1 MDTGRRLFAMLGALT
16 LALTGAC
23 QRTTSLG
30 AAGQRPDPDAAVD
43 MDADAALDAD
53 AAVNAD
59 AALDGDAAMDVT
71 PEDKCRATGGT
82 VQTGIC
88 CSSVSDFPGMC
99 SGLIGL
105 CGCPPTASHM
115 ISLCECP
122 SSTCFDST
130 QGCVPDADAG
140 TPTAEALC
148 TTTGGTVTTA
158 SCCAGGAASF
168 PDTCAVGAC
177 GCGPASSRTI
187 TTCDCP
193 GGCFSSSLGCTK
205 P

>member
-1 MDTGRRLFAMLGALT
+1 MDTGRRLFAMLSALT

-23 QRTTSLG
+23 ERTTSLG
-30 AAGQRPDPDAAVD
+30 AAGQPADAAA
-43 MDADAALDAD
+43 DAAADAGVDAALDA
-53 AAVNAD
+53 
-59 AALDGDAAMDVT
+59 AMEVT
-71 PEDKCRATGGT
+71 PDDKCRTTGGT

-122 SSTCFDST
+122 SNKCFDAA
-130 QGCVPDADAG
+130 QGCVSVTDTDAG

-148 TTTGGTVTTA
+148 TSSGGTVTTG
-158 SCCAGGAASF
+158 SCCAGGPAAF

-177 GCGPASSRTI
+177 GCDPASSHTI
-187 TTCDCP
+187 ATCDCP
-193 GGCFSSSLGCTK
+193 GGCFAAGVGCTK